1 MHTDHSRLLR
11 RSYSTLL
18 RFYPAPIRLERGTVE
33 LDTLLEVSSPG
44 QRLPKVREARALI
57 ASGLRARLVLTAGS
71 DWRSVVANGLS
82 WSVGMSM
89 VMQFWFTLIMLMKV
103 ISPSSKQYRSESIFA
118 FSLWAI
124 ATLAITLAWTQKP
137 NRLVLGI
144 WQVVNVSGAV
154 WLGTYLYKLTLGG
167 EWLDVYLS
175 IVALVTLPCIAG
187 IAAIALSKGG
197 GPTHELVGPNLPGM
211 FFLVILL
218 ATVWPL
224 TILTVPLLVIIPV
237 AIIGV
242 LIISTVDPRPLIAV
256 IGAFTVPL
264 IVLGANNIIGAHSIG
279 FKQLACPVILCVLSV
294 LTYVRSKVLLRRL
307 ATRY

>member
-1 MHTDHSRLLR
+1 MHTDHSSALR
-11 RSYSTLL
+11 RSYATLL
-18 RFYPAPIRLERGTVE
+18 RFYPATVRAERGQVE
-33 LDTLLEVSSPG
+33 LDTLLEVSAPG
-44 QRLPKVREARALI
+44 QRLPKVREARAVI
-57 ASGLRARLVLTAGS
+57 ASGLRARLMFTAGS
-71 DWRSVVANGLS
+71 DWRSVVANGLA
-82 WSVGMSM
+82 WGIGISM
-89 VMQFWFTLIMLMKV
+89 VMQFWFTLVMLLK
-103 ISPSSKQYRSESIFA
+103 SDSSYNPDRAETVSA

-124 ATLAITLAWTQKP
+124 ATLAITIAWTQKP
-137 NRLVLGI
+137 NQVVLGI
-144 WQVVNVSGAV
+144 WQVINVSGAI
-154 WLGTYLYKLTLGG
+154 WLGVYLSKLTLGG

>member
-154 WLGTYLYKLTLGG
+154 WLGTYLYKLGVAA
-167 EWLDVYLS
+167 EILDVYLS
-175 IVALVTLPCIAG
+175 IIALVTLSCVAG
-187 IAAIALSKGG
+187 IVSIVIARQADGSTH
-197 GPTHELVGPNLPGM
+197 GPSP
-211 FFLVILL
+211 FVILL
-218 ATVWPL
+218 AALFPL
-224 TILTVPLLVIIPV
+224 ISTLITPVLVIIPV

>member
-18 RFYPAPIRLERGTVE
+18 RFYPAAIRLERGTVE

-44 QRLPKVREARALI
+44 QRLPKVREARAVI

-82 WSVGMSM
+82 WGVGVSM
-89 VMQFWFTLIMLMKV
+89 VMQFWFTLVMLMKV
-103 ISPSSKQYRSESIFA
+103 ASPSSKQYRSESILA

-154 WLGTYLYKLTLGG
+154 WLGIYLYKLGVAA
-167 EWLDVYLS
+167 EILDVYLT
-175 IVALVTLPCIAG
+175 IIALVTLSCVAG
-187 IAAIALSKGG
+187 IVSIVIACQADESTH
-197 GPTHELVGPNLPGM
+197 GPSP
-211 FFLVILL
+211 FVILL
-218 ATVWPL
+218 AALFPL
-224 TILTVPLLVIIPV
+224 ISTLITPALVIIPV

-242 LIISTVDPRPLIAV
+242 LIISTVDPRPLIAA

-307 ATRY
+307 STRY